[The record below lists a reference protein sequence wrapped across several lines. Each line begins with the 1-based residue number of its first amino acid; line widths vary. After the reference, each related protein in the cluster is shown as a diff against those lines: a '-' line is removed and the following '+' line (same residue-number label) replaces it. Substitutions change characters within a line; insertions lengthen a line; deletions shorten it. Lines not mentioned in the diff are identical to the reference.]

1 MSAEAPPERPAARAG
16 WLLRLGARA
25 AFSTVGELLV
35 LAGVLAIAATV
46 RAVLWPAVLGADP
59 SLRLD
64 RTLLVAGIG
73 LLLVALLG
81 RTVVIAVAVHSGAAR
96 IATAGPERPI
106 SPAVAALRGIAWAAA
121 ATILDLLLDVWF
133 WTSLVSSVLALA
145 LGGPLVSLVG
155 ALGGALVLT
164 VTIFLVPAGFLWL
177 ELGLVTSIV
186 RPVTFG
192 AAAVEAARILLARPG
207 FLILALVATHL
218 PAGFLVGAVQA
229 LASGAPG
236 PGRPAAGAAG
246 VALLLAALAKAVGT
260 LVRLDAFAAL
270 VLDREGR
277 LPAPPPPVA
286 PLVPVPRATLVGP
299 EVVEARPVGPLGPWP
314 PEGAR

>member
-1 MSAEAPPERPAARAG
+1 MSAEAPSERPAARAG

-25 AFSTVGELLV
+25 VSSTVAELLV
-35 LAGVLAIAATV
+35 LAGVLAVAATV
-46 RAVLWPAVLGADP
+46 RAVFWPAVLGADP

-64 RTLLVAGIG
+64 RTLLVAGVG
-73 LLLVALLG
+73 LLFVAVLG
-81 RTVVIAVAVHSGAAR
+81 RTVVTAVAVHSGAAR
-96 IATAGPERPI
+96 IATAAPERPI

-121 ATILDLLLDVWF
+121 AAIVDLVLDVWF

-145 LGGPLVSLVG
+145 LGGPLVSLLGAVG
-155 ALGGALVLT
+155 AALVLT
-164 VTIFLVPAGFLWL
+164 VLAFLAPAAVLWL
-177 ELGLVTSIV
+177 ELGLVTSVV

-192 AAAVEAARILLARPG
+192 AAAGEAARILLARPG
-207 FLILALVATHL
+207 FLILAWLATGL
-218 PAGFLVGAVQA
+218 PAGFVVGAVQA

-236 PGRPAAGAAG
+236 PGRAAAAAAG
-246 VALLLAALAKAVGT
+246 VALLLAALAKALAT

-270 VLDREGR
+270 VLDHEGR

-286 PLVPVPRATLVGP
+286 PLMPVPRATLVGP
-299 EVVEARPVGPLGPWP
+299 EVVEARPVGPIGPWP